1 MSSEKGTT
9 WHAPPHTIAKI
20 EMVRKYFVVW
30 LSIFGATFKRT
41 DLWYIDGFA
50 GPGEYDNYPEG
61 SPVAAIGAAEEALA
75 NRAGWQGGDV
85 HCLFI
90 EEDAD
95 RFANLVAKLATI
107 PEHPRIKRHIY
118 HSTFQEG
125 MAQLWKESI
134 NPFRPSRPTFA
145 FIDPFGIKGLPL
157 AIVKELLDSHMKEV
171 LINLDSDGVG
181 RVYAAGESANHR
193 ELLNELFGDAAWEEE
208 LQGVSVNGR
217 AAAILSMYKRRLG
230 TKYAFAFEMQ
240 KAEGQLDYHL
250 VFATKHP
257 TGLEKMKEVM
267 SKFSAAGDYVFCD
280 DRDPAQTF
288 MFRFDDPS
296 MHAPQMARH
305 FRGQTVGWDKVRD
318 YALNESPFPNP
329 KSMLKVL
336 EEGGTLSVSCP
347 STKKRREGTYPE
359 WAYSTIRFRFPP

>member
-9 WHAPPHTIAKI
+9 WHAAPHTIAKI

-30 LSIFGATFKRT
+30 LSIFGATFKGV

-50 GPGEYDNYPEG
+50 GPGEYTNHPEG
-61 SPVAAIGAAEEALA
+61 SPVAALRAAEEALA
-75 NRAGWQGGDV
+75 KPGWQGGDV

-90 EEDAD
+90 EEDPD
-95 RFANLVAKLATI
+95 RFANLVSKLSTI
-107 PEHPRIKRHIY
+107 PEHPRIKRHLFDG
-118 HSTFQEG
+118 TFEAGIADLREQV
-125 MAQLWKESI
+125 I
-134 NPFRPSRPTFA
+134 NPFSPSRPTFA

-157 AIVKELLDSHMKEV
+157 SVVKTMLESPMKEV
-171 LINLDSDGVG
+171 LVNLDSDGVG

-193 ELLNELFGDAAWEEE
+193 ALLNDLFGDTAWEDE
-208 LQGVSVNGR
+208 LRGVSAAGR
-217 AAAILSMYKRRLG
+217 ASAVLSMYKRRLA

-257 TGLEKMKEVM
+257 RVLERMKEVM
-267 SKFSAAGDYVFCD
+267 GSFSDSGEYIFSD
-280 DRDPAQTF
+280 DKNPNQPVL
-288 MFRFDDPS
+288 FRFKEPS
-296 MHAPQMARH
+296 MHAPQMAKY
-305 FRGQTVGWDKVRD
+305 FRGQTVGWDEVRD

-336 EEGGTLSVSCP
+336 EDGGQLSISYP
-347 STKKRREGTYPE
+347 STQKRRAGTYPE
-359 WAYSTIRFRFPP
+359 WAHGSIRFKFPA

>member
-1 MSSEKGTT
+1 MSSEKGAK
-9 WHAPPHTIAKI
+9 WSALPHTIAKI

-30 LSIFGATFKRT
+30 LSIFSATFKRT

-50 GPGEYDNYPEG
+50 GPGEYTNYAEG
-61 SPVAAIGAAEEALA
+61 SPIAALRAAEAAMA
-75 NRAGWQGGDV
+75 NPTGWQGGDV

-90 EEDAD
+90 EEDPE
-95 RFANLVAKLATI
+95 RFGSLISKLSSI
-107 PEHPRIKRHIY
+107 PEHARIKRHLFNG
-118 HSTFQEG
+118 TFEDGVADLRRQVV
-125 MAQLWKESI
+125 
-134 NPFRPSRPTFA
+134 NPFRPSKPTFA

-157 AIVKELLDSHMKEV
+157 SVVKSMLASHMKEV

-193 ELLNELFGDAAWEEE
+193 ERLNELFGDSTWEDE
-208 LQGVSVNGR
+208 LRGVSVDGR
-217 AAAILSMYKRRLG
+217 GAAILSMYKRRLG

-267 SKFSAAGDYVFCD
+267 GKFSAAGDYIFCD
-280 DRDPAQTF
+280 DRDPNQTVL
-288 MFRFDDPS
+288 FRFNDPG
-296 MHAPQMARH
+296 MHAPQMAKH
-305 FRGQTVGWDKVRD
+305 FRDQTVSWDEVRD
-318 YALNESPFPNP
+318 YALNESPFANP

-336 EEGGTLSVSCP
+336 EDAGRLTVSC
-347 STKKRREGTYPE
+347 SSEKRKAGTYPE
-359 WAYSTIRFRFPP
+359 WAQPSLRFRFPG